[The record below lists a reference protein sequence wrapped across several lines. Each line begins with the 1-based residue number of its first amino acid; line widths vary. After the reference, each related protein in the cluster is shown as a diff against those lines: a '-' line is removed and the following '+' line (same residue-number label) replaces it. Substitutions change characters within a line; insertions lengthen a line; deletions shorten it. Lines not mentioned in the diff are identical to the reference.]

1 MPSMDAVEVFDCA
14 MCISWTQLFQELMK
28 NSDFSAIVSY
38 QEQARE
44 KSLKD
49 LLDLPYTRVSLTVWQ
64 GGGGVVSAV
73 MRGWDSGL
81 LIRAGRIGVIVE
93 CETEWSWNRRVLE

>member
-1 MPSMDAVEVFDCA
+1 MITPNDVIGGPHEACAVLCTSLV
-14 MCISWTQLFQELMK
+14 QLFQELMK

-49 LLDLPYTRVSLTVWQ
+49 LLDLPYTRVSLGEGQ
-64 GGGGVVSAV
+64 GK
-73 MRGWDSGL
+73 WL
-81 LIRAGRIGVIVE
+81 QL
-93 CETEWSWNRRVLE
+93 

>member
-14 MCISWTQLFQELMK
+14 LCISWVQLFQELMK

-49 LLDLPYTRVSLTVWQ
+49 LLDLPYTRVSL
-64 GGGGVVSAV
+64 GVGQ
-73 MRGWDSGL
+73 REGHGW
-81 LIRAGRIGVIVE
+81 
-93 CETEWSWNRRVLE
+93 W

>member
-1 MPSMDAVEVFDCA
+1 MV
-14 MCISWTQLFQELMK
+14 QLFQELMK

-49 LLDLPYTRVSLTVWQ
+49 LLDLPYTRVRQ
-64 GGGGVVSAV
+64 GGGRGGTGGAVTVVL
-73 MRGWDSGL
+73 SG
-81 LIRAGRIGVIVE
+81 
-93 CETEWSWNRRVLE
+93 